1 MKSDLHKLA
10 YDKIVVKNGNRSF
23 GGSLKAIYDKG
34 GDDLLQWLVDQTP
47 EGSTIME
54 TLAAIASDAMYEDKG
69 E

>member
-1 MKSDLHKLA
+1 MKSDPLKLA
-10 YDKIVVKNGNRSF
+10 YERIVVDNGNRRL
-23 GGSLKAIYDKG
+23 GGSLKAIHNKG

-54 TLAAIASDAMYEDKG
+54 ALAAIASDAMYEDSG

>member
-10 YDKIVVKNGNRSF
+10 YDRIVVDNGNRRL

>member
-1 MKSDLHKLA
+1 MKSDPHKLA
-10 YDKIVVKNGNRSF
+10 YDRIFVDNGNRRL
-23 GGSLKAIYDKG
+23 GGSLKAIHDKG